1 MIRCCDL
8 TASPWGFSISRQ
20 KPDISAPLNDTISL
34 PFTVSEAQ
42 KASLTDERSDGYLTA
57 PPTF

>member
-1 MIRCCDL
+1 MLRPYRFPVGLFDKQ
-8 TASPWGFSISRQ
+8 AEARYFRS
-20 KPDISAPLNDTISL
+20 LNDTISL